1 MLCSCRVPTWC
12 FFIDQKIK
20 LLVEF
25 SGRVGDTV
33 NKMTTKMEETDPWY
47 ADKIVQLEALETQ
60 LKKLY
65 SLTEALASSRRDLA
79 IATGQFAAS
88 AAILATTEDSHNLS
102 RALGNLAKTEEKLAL
117 VQHKQ
122 ADADYVQLFELIKDY
137 VALMGAVKD
146 ALNVRQKAFQ
156 VKF

>member
-1 MLCSCRVPTWC
+1 
-12 FFIDQKIK
+12 
-20 LLVEF
+20 
-25 SGRVGDTV
+25 
-33 NKMTTKMEETDPWY
+33 MEETDPWY

-146 ALNVRQKAFQ
+146 ALNERQKAFQ
-156 VKF
+156 VNSDFTKFFEVERK